1 MKHMNGLKFPMIVVA
16 VAMLV
21 ATIPA
26 GAAHLS
32 VGHSVSAA
40 VAPAAK
46 ADLSGKW
53 DLDVR
58 TDSGPVAAKADFTV
72 AKDGAITGTIES
84 AEYGSSKISSGS
96 VNDTSFS
103 IKFDLSSQ
111 GSVIEVG
118 MTGTF
123 DEKTMKG
130 SGSAGDS
137 SFTFTGTRA
146 SASK

>member
-1 MKHMNGLKFPMIVVA
+1 MILVA
-16 VAMLV
+16 VAIVV

-26 GAAHLS
+26 GAAHISSGITLPPMIGAS
-32 VGHSVSAA
+32 
-40 VAPAAK
+40 APAK
-46 ADLSGKW
+46 AELSGKW

-58 TDSGPVAAKADFTV
+58 TDSGPVSAKADFTV
-72 AKDGAITGTIES
+72 AKDGKITGTIES

-96 VNDTSFS
+96 VNEASFS

-118 MTGTF
+118 MNGTF

-137 SFTFTGTRA
+137 SFTFTGSRSS
-146 SASK
+146 SAQN